1 MFKNL
6 FSRKGKDTKKK
17 GGGAFAPAP
26 AKSGEA
32 EAADEEYQ
40 LLSLHRRSFAMTP
53 ELERRRAEEQLRKQ
67 YELTPSK
74 SGSYL

>member
-6 FSRKGKDTKKK
+6 FSRKGKTPRRKRV
-17 GGGAFAPAP
+17 GAFASAP
-26 AKSGEA
+26 AMSGEA
-32 EAADEEYQ
+32 EAADEEFQ

-53 ELERRRAEEQLRKQ
+53 ELERRRTEEQLRKQ

>member
-17 GGGAFAPAP
+17 EGGAFASAP
-26 AKSGEA
+26 AMSGEA
-32 EAADEEYQ
+32 EAADEEFQ

-53 ELERRRAEEQLRKQ
+53 ELERRWTEEQLRKQ